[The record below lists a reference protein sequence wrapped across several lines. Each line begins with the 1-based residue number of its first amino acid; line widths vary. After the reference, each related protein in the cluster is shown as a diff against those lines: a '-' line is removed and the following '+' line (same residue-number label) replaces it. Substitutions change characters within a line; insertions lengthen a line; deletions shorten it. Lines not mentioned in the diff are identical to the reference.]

1 MAGMKRHP
9 NLVLALVV
17 LPVLAWSAWR
27 PFDLTTWWLE
37 VAPVFLGFAALFVA
51 GHQGARLSTFVLG
64 WIALHM
70 VVLIV
75 GGHYTYARVP
85 LGEWARQAFGFERN
99 HYDRIGHLLQGLVPA
114 LVTREIFI
122 RQAVIA
128 RRGWRNFCIV
138 CICLAISAV
147 YELLEWAAA
156 LVSAEA
162 AESFLGTQGDHW
174 DTQSDLFCA
183 LIGALA
189 ALLLLHAPHD
199 RSIARLDRVG

>member
-1 MAGMKRHP
+1 
-9 NLVLALVV
+9 
-17 LPVLAWSAWR
+17 
-27 PFDLTTWWLE
+27 
-37 VAPVFLGFAALFVA
+37 
-51 GHQGARLSTFVLG
+51 
-64 WIALHM
+64 
-70 VVLIV
+70 
-75 GGHYTYARVP
+75 
-85 LGEWARQAFGFERN
+85 
-99 HYDRIGHLLQGLVPA
+99 
-114 LVTREIFI
+114 
-122 RQAVIA
+122 
-128 RRGWRNFCIV
+128 
-138 CICLAISAV
+138 LAISAV